1 MYEKKREEEED
12 DREKEIGERL
22 DSLF

>member
-1 MYEKKREEEED
+1 MKKKRGEEED